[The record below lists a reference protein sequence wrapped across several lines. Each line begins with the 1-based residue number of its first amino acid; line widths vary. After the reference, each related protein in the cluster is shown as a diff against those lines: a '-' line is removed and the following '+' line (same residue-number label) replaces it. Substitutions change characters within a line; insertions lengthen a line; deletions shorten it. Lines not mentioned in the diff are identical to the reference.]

1 MFSRYG
7 EHIFILTNRII
18 EKLSSLNYTQGVSCK
33 LNMIPKSIDMQE
45 KSYKLRGA
53 IEMKTGI
60 LFNITVLIVL
70 IMIKP

>member
-18 EKLSSLNYTQGVSCK
+18 YFEKLSSLSYTQGVSCK
-33 LNMIPKSIDMQE
+33 LNMIPKIICMQG

-53 IEMKTGI
+53 IEIKTGI
-60 LFNITVLIVL
+60 LFYITVLL
-70 IMIKP
+70 